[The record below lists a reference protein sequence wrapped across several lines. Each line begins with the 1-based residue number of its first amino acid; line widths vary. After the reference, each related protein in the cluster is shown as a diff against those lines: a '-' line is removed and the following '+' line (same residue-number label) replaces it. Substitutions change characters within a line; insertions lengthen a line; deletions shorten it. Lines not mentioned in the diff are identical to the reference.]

1 MYRPRRK
8 YNIIRYLEGCEVVD
22 WNLMA
27 DDRLNVKY
35 IIGLSEFSNRI
46 MGLYKP

>member
-8 YNIIRYLEGCEVVD
+8 DNITIYLGGCEVVD

-27 DDRLNVKY
+27 DDGLNMKY
-35 IIGLSEFSNRI
+35 ILGISEFSN
-46 MGLYKP
+46 